1 MPEFKLIGRDDPRFQ
16 RLDAF
21 TQSYITAAL
30 FTEEESLGPI
40 GTTAVQQLS
49 DELIHTMQQD
59 CIEFQRRAHPILELE
74 TTKHRL
80 QDQHSLQEQAA
91 HDFWMTR
98 NGHGVGFWD
107 GDWSEPAGSRLD
119 EIAKAF
125 PQVDLYRG
133 DDGRIYS

>member
-1 MPEFKLIGRDDPRFQ
+1 M
-16 RLDAF
+16 
-21 TQSYITAAL
+21 
-30 FTEEESLGPI
+30 
-40 GTTAVQQLS
+40 QQLS
-49 DELIHTMQQD
+49 DQLLHTMHQD
-59 CIEFQRRAHPILELE
+59 CLEFQRRAHPILELE

-80 QDQHSLQEQAA
+80 QGNHSLQEQAG

-119 EIAKAF
+119 EITKAF